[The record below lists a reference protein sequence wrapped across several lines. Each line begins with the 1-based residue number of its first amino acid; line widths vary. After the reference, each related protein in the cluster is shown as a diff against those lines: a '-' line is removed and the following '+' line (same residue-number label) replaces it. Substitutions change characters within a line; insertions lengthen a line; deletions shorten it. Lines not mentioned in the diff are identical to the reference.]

1 MQLVPKS
8 QTVATAGA
16 ALLLALATLVGFHR
30 LAAHPSDLLV
40 GPHDQGRTDLTT
52 LFAPTRAFQQ
62 QEVRQGRLPLWN
74 ARLLCGTPVA
84 GNPQSGVFY
93 PANWLSLWPDA
104 LRVVSWLLVAHHWLA
119 GLGTYLLARRFGM
132 GFLPAVLAGVVFL
145 TAPFL
150 VAAAAEGHYNHNCAI
165 AWLPWTLLGYERL
178 RRGERF
184 GIPGTALALA
194 LSFLSGHVQETYY
207 VGLTLVLFLAADMAI
222 GPREVLARPLL
233 AQRGL
238 IAVGTT
244 VGLVAVE
251 LIPNWFYA
259 RQSVRSGGL
268 TVAQAGEISVEPAN
282 LWQLLDPFAWGLPE
296 AYQGD
301 SWRYW
306 EQLCYF
312 GIVPLLL
319 ALVALATGWRR
330 YPAWRLGLLLVLAL
344 LIALGNHTPVFSV
357 AYRLLPGLSLFR
369 VPSRVLY
376 LASFAVAL
384 LAGIGL
390 DQLLALARG
399 LPAGRRRAA
408 GWVAGAGAAGLLLLG
423 AAHWLAPDHWQ
434 AVFHLA
440 PATFQ
445 PAWPLGLAACGLALG
460 GALLL
465 QPRWAPWAAAAM
477 LLVCLAD
484 ATRHSR
490 AATRTATLNQPDQR
504 LQLAQWLAEQ
514 TGDSRVLVPQDLV
527 SDREASRAGL
537 NKLAGYEGVPLLRT
551 AVTVA
556 GLVQGP
562 QPESQLLGFAP
573 LDVRA
578 YPPVLLDLLGVR
590 LAAVVTADPPEIDG
604 WTLVSRGRQPVEF
617 ALRGTEPRP
626 LPWAVYER
634 KEPLPRSFVL
644 GTARQRQ
651 RQGPVE
657 EQLRRLDPRREV
669 LLDED
674 LLQPGPRQMWQA
686 ARVVY
691 DGNNQ
696 VRVLAEL
703 EAPGYLVLS
712 DTYYPGWSASAAGQQ
727 LPLVPANF
735 AFRAVPLGA
744 GRHEVQFDY
753 EPPGL
758 KIGLVV
764 SGLTLFWLV
773 LLSLRDRRELPRS
786 ASQRRQ
792 PEPAAPELEPV
803 TS

>member
-1 MQLVPKS
+1 MHLVPKS
-8 QTVATAGA
+8 NAVATAGA
-16 ALLLALATLVGFHR
+16 ALLLALATLVCFHR

-62 QEVRQGRLPLWN
+62 QAVWQGKLPLWN

-84 GNPQSGVFY
+84 GNPQSGLFY
-93 PANWLSLWPDA
+93 PVNWLGVLPDA
-104 LRVVSWLLVAHHWLA
+104 LLAVSWLLVAHHWLA
-119 GLGTYLLARRFGM
+119 GLGTYLLARRWGA

-194 LSFLSGHVQETYY
+194 LSFLCGHVQETYY
-207 VGLTLVLFLAADMAI
+207 VGLALALFLVADLAFRPPDVLVR
-222 GPREVLARPLL
+222 PRL

-238 IAVGTT
+238 IALGTT
-244 VGLVAVE
+244 VGLVALE

-259 RQSVRSGGL
+259 RQSVRSAGL
-268 TVAQAGEISVEPAN
+268 TVAQAGEISVEPEN
-282 LWQLLDPFAWGLPE
+282 LWQLLDPFALGLPE
-296 AYQGD
+296 TYQGD

-330 YPAWRLGLLLVLAL
+330 YPAARLGLLLVLAL
-344 LIALGNHTPVFSV
+344 LIALGNHTPVFGI

-376 LASFAVAL
+376 LASFAIAL

-399 LPAGRRRAA
+399 LTAGRRRSV
-408 GWVAGAGAAGLLLLG
+408 GWIAGAGAAGLLLLG
-423 AAHWLAPDHWQ
+423 AAFWLAPGDWQ
-434 AVFHLA
+434 AAINPA

-445 PAWPLGLAACGLALG
+445 PVWALGLATCGLALG
-460 GALLL
+460 ATLLL
-465 QPRWAPWAAAAM
+465 QPRWATWVAAAM

-504 LQLAQWLAEQ
+504 RQLAQWLVERA
-514 TGDSRVLVPQDLV
+514 GDSRVLVPQDLV
-527 SDREASRAGL
+527 SDREAGQAGL
-537 NKLAGYEGVPLLRT
+537 NKVAGYEGVPLLRT

-573 LDVRA
+573 LDLRA

-590 LAAVVTADPPEIDG
+590 LAAIVTDEPPEIDG
-604 WTLVSRGRQPVEF
+604 WALVSQGRQPVEF
-617 ALRGTEPRP
+617 ALRGAEPRS
-626 LPWAVYER
+626 LPWAFYER
-634 KEPLPRSFVL
+634 REPLPRAFVL
-644 GTARQRQ
+644 GTVRQRQ
-651 RQGPVE
+651 RRGPVE

-669 LLDED
+669 LIEED
-674 LLQPGPRQMWQA
+674 LLDPGPRQMWHA

-703 EAPGYLVLS
+703 EASGYLVLS
-712 DTYYPGWSASAAGQQ
+712 DTYYPGWTASAAGQQ
-727 LPLVPANF
+727 LPVVPANF
-735 AFRAVPLGA
+735 AFRAVPLSA

-758 KIGLVV
+758 KVGLLV

-773 LLSLRDRRELPRS
+773 LLSLRDSGPTQRS
-786 ASQRRQ
+786 GRRQ
-792 PEPAAPELEPV
+792 QQPESAVPEVETV
-803 TS
+803 SS